1 MPIRRSWFNIYFEWF
16 FRYLKTL
23 PQTSSENGVWS
34 VFEAK
39 TEKQIYMIFLIFG
52 LTFLEI
58 FEIRCS
64 TGSWVQKGYFWLWK
78 FGGEFLA
85 YFLGRIIHQ
94 VKQTL
99 IFLWCGWKSG
109 ESKGLGCWKLVV
121 LWRHKLIS
129 GWINNSCGSSIKENS
144 HCLFHSYFPIQ
155 ATFHSQL

>member
-52 LTFLEI
+52 LTFFENIWDKI
-58 FEIRCS
+58 FCWYLNPKR
-64 TGSWVQKGYFWLWK
+64 L
-78 FGGEFLA
+78 FLA
-85 YFLGRIIHQ
+85 FKIWWRVFSLFLGWIIHQ

-99 IFLWCGWKSG
+99 FFYGVVEQVEKVRGLVAENWWYSG
-109 ESKGLGCWKLVV
+109 GTSWLVGE
-121 LWRHKLIS
+121 LTILAA
-129 GWINNSCGSSIKENS
+129 
-144 HCLFHSYFPIQ
+144 Q
-155 ATFHSQL
+155 A